1 MDELLKE
8 IKFKQIPVDKDKIY
22 TNLKSRIERNENQTL
37 TFDVP
42 RRNRFLIIYKIAAAV
57 CSLILISSLTYYVL
71 STNDINYIEVNG
83 IAGTKT
89 KVVLSDGSTIWLNGD
104 SKLVYP
110 EKFKKAKREISFE
123 GEGVFEVA
131 KDRRKPFV
139 VNLGDSKV
147 EVLGTIFNIDTKTD
161 DIIEATLIEGS
172 IAFYTGDKDV
182 PSVVMKPDE
191 QIVYEKKTNKLLLKE
206 VKGENYMSWINN
218 NFRFEDEPIYSIAEQ
233 LERGFGVK
241 INIKNDRLG
250 QMKITGTFNHEET
263 LDEILSIIQITAS
276 LRWKKDIDG
285 EYYIE

>member
-1 MDELLKE
+1 
-8 IKFKQIPVDKDKIY
+8 
-22 TNLKSRIERNENQTL
+22 
-37 TFDVP
+37 
-42 RRNRFLIIYKIAAAV
+42 
-57 CSLILISSLTYYVL
+57 VL

-131 KDRRKPFV
+131 KDRRKPFI

-263 LDEILSIIQITAS
+263 LDEILSIIQITTS